1 MLVVLV
7 AKGRNFTLRGLFF
20 SFFSL
25 IADNEHVRWSLA
37 GTQRAV
43 KHRERLEA
51 LECISLLHLT
61 IVNGVGG
68 GGGEYLQLL
77 ILLRAPFRASERSQ
91 VRAAE
96 PCSLSG
102 LVLCS
107 GLFLPNTTN
116 PIRKEKN

>member
-7 AKGRNFTLRGLFF
+7 AKGRSFILRGLFF

-51 LECISLLHLT
+51 LECFPPPPH
-61 IVNGVGG
+61 NCQWGG
-68 GGGEYLQLL
+68 WGGGEYLQLL

-107 GLFLPNTTN
+107 GLFLQNTTN